1 MRRFINQAF
10 LLPLLLATLLMT
22 AVALDGAWLKKIPQK
37 DRERANPYE
46 GDAKAAAVGKKLFQ
60 QNCAACHGDT
70 AEGKGK
76 RPNLH
81 SDVIR
86 NAKPG
91 ELQWLLKNGNL
102 GAGMPSWSKLPE
114 QQRWQIVSYLKTL
127 D

>member
-102 GAGMPSWSKLPE
+102 GVGM
-114 QQRWQIVSYLKTL
+114 
-127 D
+127 